1 MRKIYCGCCATRKK
15 GILHFQQQTE
25 ETNFLPS
32 KAVRFV
38 VKFQLAVIIGL
49 LLLGV
54 SLGVNIK
61 GAHAQSQATHTTQS
75 TQLVKMSSTGS
86 GNWFPYPS
94 CTWWANQRYQQLHGV
109 YVPWRTQSDAWE
121 WTARAHQFGWQVSTR
136 ASQGAIIDL
145 QPWVQGAYGAGHV
158 AVVEKVYSDGSVLA
172 SNTNWGAN
180 PYSVAYVHFHPGGGV
195 TFIQW

>member
-1 MRKIYCGCCATRKK
+1 M
-15 GILHFQQQTE
+15 
-25 ETNFLPS
+25 
-32 KAVRFV
+32 
-38 VKFQLAVIIGL
+38 KFQLAVIIGL

-75 TQLVKMSSTGS
+75 TQLANMSSTGS

-180 PYSVAYVHFHPGGGV
+180 PYSVAYVHFHPGSGV
-195 TFIQW
+195 TFIHW